1 MTHHFFWG
9 IHETQGS
16 FLPRLLTCLS
26 VDRAAPLTPP
36 PAEGRPLIDAEKLVG
51 RNAKIFGRQNENE
64 LD

>member
-9 IHETQGS
+9 IHDTQGS
-16 FLPRLLTCLS
+16 FLPRLLTCFS

-36 PAEGRPLIDAEKLVG
+36 PAEGLPLIDAEKLVG